1 MFPAR
6 LIGATTPTDVREP
19 AFFPNCRPALPRGEA
34 LGCAVVIDAEEDFD
48 WNTPVFGT
56 PHSTSCMKNIR
67 EVQTIFAAYG
77 IVPTYLV
84 TYPVLEDV
92 DATRILQRY
101 IDRGECDIGVQLHPW
116 VTPPFDGETSIS
128 ASYSGNLSPNLEA
141 RKLST
146 ITQKF
151 IQRFARQPRIYR
163 AGRYGLSKY
172 TAGLLEGAGFTIDTS
187 VAPRTD
193 LTADGGPDYSRYDCS
208 PFWFGRRE
216 QILELPLC
224 RSIVGW
230 SGGLAPQVY
239 QMVTAMPL
247 QSLRLAGLLT
257 QTRVAE
263 RITLSPEGNDLHAMM
278 RLVRRLRQA
287 GERILVLSF
296 HSSSLAVG
304 RSPYVRSQADLHYF
318 YDRLSGIL
326 DFIASQAPVRFVS
339 LAEIPSL
346 LEPSPA

>member
-1 MFPAR
+1 MLFAR
-6 LIGATTPTDVREP
+6 LIGAATPTDVREP
-19 AFFPNCRPALPRGEA
+19 AFFPNRHPALPRSEA
-34 LGCAVVIDAEEDFD
+34 LVCAVVIDAEEDFD
-48 WNTPVFGT
+48 WNTPVYGT
-56 PHSTSCMKNIR
+56 PHTTTCMQNIR
-67 EVQTIFAAYG
+67 EVQTIFTAYG

-84 TYPVLEDV
+84 TYPVLEDL

-116 VTPPFDGETSIS
+116 VTPPFGGDTGTF
-128 ASYSGNLSPNLEA
+128 ASYSGNLSPDLEA
-141 RKLST
+141 QKLST
-146 ITQKF
+146 ITRTF
-151 IQRFARQPRIYR
+151 IERFGRQPRIYR
-163 AGRYGLSKY
+163 AGRYGLSEY
-172 TAGLLEGAGFTIDTS
+172 TAGLLEDTGFTIDTS

-193 LTADGGPDYSRYDCS
+193 LTTDGGPDYSRYDCS
-208 PFWFGRRE
+208 PFWFGRQARL
-216 QILELPLC
+216 LELPLC

-230 SGGLAPQVY
+230 SGSLAPQVY

-247 QSLRLAGLLT
+247 QSLRIAGLLT

-304 RSPYVRSQADLHYF
+304 RSPYVRNRADLHYL

-326 DFIASQAPVRFVS
+326 DFIAGQAPVRFAS
-339 LAEIPSL
+339 LAEIPGL
-346 LEPSPA
+346 LEPPPA